1 MKVTLQLV
9 VVVLN
14 AHTAQILSPYTEI
27 HKVTRKSQ
35 PSTPR
40 FRETLTKTVNTN
52 TQRQK

>member
-14 AHTAQILSPYTEI
+14 AQILPPYTEI

-35 PSTPR
+35 PHYV
-40 FRETLTKTVNTN
+40 FVKF
-52 TQRQK
+52 